1 MSSTEPMEHF
11 HRTFAEGDA
20 FQVAGGA
27 FLRVDRLVTVNGIEL
42 VIYQTVHQAVRDRR
56 FNNTTNQESAAIPKA
71 DFAKM
76 LAAQRAVS
84 VADPYG

>member
-20 FQVAGGA
+20 FQVADGA

-42 VIYQTVHQAVRDRR
+42 VIYQTVHEAIRDRR
-56 FNNTTNQESAAIPKA
+56 FNKATNQESAAVPKV

-76 LAAQRAVS
+76 LEAQGAIS
-84 VADPYG
+84 VADPFG